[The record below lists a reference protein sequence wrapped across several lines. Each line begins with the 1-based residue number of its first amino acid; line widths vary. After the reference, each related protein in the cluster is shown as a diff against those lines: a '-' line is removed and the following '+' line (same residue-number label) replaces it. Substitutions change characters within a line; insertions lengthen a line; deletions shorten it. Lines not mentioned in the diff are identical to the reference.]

1 MPGYGEA
8 KEVSN
13 RSQHIIYIPDT
24 GEPSIFTKDPGVIN
38 PAWTRYCAK
47 RLMGSQ
53 IVRGRDQFKKHK
65 DAVDS
70 FLDEPVAKD
79 HDGYPKS
86 KTDYYNE
93 GVLGAL
99 VQHGG
104 KTIQENVRKDLT
116 LPPPAELLKPV
127 GALATSDGHVKF
139 RWVLHMCRE
148 EGMTPE
154 EAHSYGLSLLRG

>member
-1 MPGYGEA
+1 M
-8 KEVSN
+8 SN
-13 RSQHIIYIPDT
+13 EHVIYIPDKD
-24 GEPSIFTKDPGVIN
+24 EPSIFTKDPGVIN

-53 IVRGRDQFKKHK
+53 VVRGQEQLKRYK
-65 DAVDS
+65 DSVDE
-70 FLDEPVAKD
+70 FLNNPADLNP
-79 HDGYPKS
+79 DGYPKS
-86 KTDYYNE
+86 NYYNE
-93 GVLGAL
+93 GMLGAL

-116 LPPPAELLKPV
+116 LPPPVALLKPV